1 MNWVPWAPLNAS
13 ASWKLMPKKRPAIAS
28 QKGEPPASSI
38 TPRSSAS
45 DRVGEAR
52 AVAAD
57 EQIAAA
63 REQHAEPAGAL
74 VGWRNR
80 PPTSEQPSKSV
91 HRVSISARKVRP
103 SSGEVWVSVL
113 IR

>member
-1 MNWVPWAPLNAS
+1 
-13 ASWKLMPKKRPAIAS
+13 MPKKRPAIAS

-45 DRVGEAR
+45 TVSAKRG
-52 AVAAD
+52 AVLLD

-74 VGWRNR
+74 VRVE
-80 PPTSEQPSKSV
+80 EQAADLASDPSKSV
-91 HRVSISARKVRP
+91 HQGQHLGAEGPAELLATSGSAC
-103 SSGEVWVSVL
+103 E